1 MPNKL
6 FIVIV
11 TWNGERLIRDC
22 LNSVYGQNKSD
33 FGVIV
38 VDNNSI
44 DGTKEIIRESFKD
57 VILIENDEN
66 LGFAAGNNVGI
77 KKALSLGTD
86 YVCLL
91 NQDTEVSN
99 NFAENCVKYLV
110 ENKKVGLASP
120 IILFTNSEKIW
131 FAGSRI
137 FCGREILAHATTK
150 IGEHTDKKISLSEFS
165 NNSHVD
171 WIPACA
177 LFVKKDVF
185 EKIGLLDEKFF
196 MYGEDVDFSLR
207 AKIAGYE
214 LGIIDSTTI
223 IHKEDLNSKF
233 EINIGLLKKAI
244 YKMKA
249 RCTIIHRYYS
259 FKEKWYYL
267 IKLTYTPL
275 FQLAYAVRKIFS

>member
-6 FIVIV
+6 FIIIV
-11 TWNGERLIRDC
+11 TWNGEKFIGDC
-22 LNSVYGQNKSD
+22 LNSVYFQNVSN

-44 DGTKEIIRESFKD
+44 DGTKEIIIKNFKD
-57 VILIENDEN
+57 VILIENHEN

-77 KKALSLGTD
+77 KKALSLGAD

-99 NFAENCVKYLV
+99 DFAQNCVKYLV
-110 ENKKVGLASP
+110 ENRKVGLASP
-120 IILFTNSEKIW
+120 IILFPNSKKIW
-131 FAGSRI
+131 FAGSKI
-137 FCGREILAHATTK
+137 FRGREILKHATTK
-150 IGEHTDKKISLSEFS
+150 IGEHTNKKISLSDFDK
-165 NNSHVD
+165 NSKAD
-171 WIPACA
+171 WLPACA
-177 LFVKKDVF
+177 LFISKHVF
-185 EKIGLLDEKFF
+185 DKIGLIDEKFF

-214 LGIIDSTTI
+214 LGIIDNTTI
-223 IHKEDLNSKF
+223 IHKEDLNLKF

>member
-1 MPNKL
+1 
-6 FIVIV
+6 
-11 TWNGERLIRDC
+11 
-22 LNSVYGQNKSD
+22 NSVYNQDKSD
-33 FGVIV
+33 FSVIV
-38 VDNNSI
+38 VDNNSE
-44 DGTKEIIRESFKD
+44 DRTKEIVKDNFKE
-57 VILIENDEN
+57 VILIESKKN

-77 KKALSLGTD
+77 KKALSLGAD
-86 YVCLL
+86 YAALL

-99 NFAENCVKYLV
+99 DFAQNCVKYLV
-110 ENKKVGLASP
+110 ENRKVGLASP
-120 IILFTNSEKIW
+120 IILFPNSDKIW

-137 FCGREILAHATTK
+137 FRGREILEHATTK
-150 IGEHTDKKISLSEFS
+150 IGEHTNKKISLSEFS
-165 NNSHVD
+165 NNSDVD

-233 EINIGLLKKAI
+233 EISIGLFKKAI

-267 IKLTYTPL
+267 IKLIYMPL
-275 FQLAYAVRKIFS
+275 FQLLYAVRKIFS